1 MVRSFPP
8 LTPRVPNVYLHKA
21 DEFLLFS
28 ENSDVLILKARNRE
42 RGTNCTLF
50 SLFVVS
56 TLIVIYVRG
65 LMQGTL
71 ALQCTFLKVQIN
83 VEVPTF
89 ERRGGGSIIVGLR
102 MLSLL

>member
-21 DEFLLFS
+21 DEFPLFS

-50 SLFVVS
+50 SSFVVS
-56 TLIVIYVRG
+56 TFIVIYVRG
-65 LMQGTL
+65 LMQVTL
-71 ALQCTFLKVQIN
+71 ALVCTFLKVQILGFP
-83 VEVPTF
+83 V
-89 ERRGGGSIIVGLR
+89 LLL
-102 MLSLL
+102 LSLEALSTRLSLD